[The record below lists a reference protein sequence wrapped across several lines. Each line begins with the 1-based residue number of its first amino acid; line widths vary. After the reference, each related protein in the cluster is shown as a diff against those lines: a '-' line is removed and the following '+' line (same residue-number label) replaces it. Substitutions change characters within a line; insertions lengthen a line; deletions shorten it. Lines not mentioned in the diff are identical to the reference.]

1 MALATTAR
9 QLGAVLG
16 VALLVAVVG
25 TPAPDDA
32 VAAYHAGFAL
42 CAGVLG
48 VAAACAWLLTP
59 APVAKLAGRGAA
71 IEPLAG

>member
-25 TPAPDDA
+25 TPS
-32 VAAYHAGFAL
+32 AG
-42 CAGVLG
+42 G
-48 VAAACAWLLTP
+48 
-59 APVAKLAGRGAA
+59 
-71 IEPLAG
+71 